1 MTKVQW
7 WSWRRSVLGRFH
19 LPCAPCNCL
28 SSQPIISPTLFFGLT
43 PAPESLATTHDR
55 QDLVN
60 DSIPQKH
67 SWYTHDQ
74 TESLKLFKLLVVKAV
89 PALHR
94 WCWTSCRFAI
104 SWIIRNWCH
113 WCLKQ
118 KMQRLFVLSFQLL
131 PIFVCDHDTQ
141 IQDLRETD
149 HPSVLVSIA
158 RLIFCG
164 GLAKDHSRLQDT
176 FTTID
181 CSFSQVHVASEKI
194 NIQKLLFKTPSSFH
208 SNWSTDHF
216 ISELH
221 HIPGSLCEWVRR
233 WPSTW
238 QVMSQFPSST
248 HRNPSSQHTLSG
260 HSKARAAW
268 INTFRPIGCIGW
280 HQRGLGGFFEST
292 QLVGSHGFHL
302 KYLQNA

>member
-1 MTKVQW
+1 MIHTWSNRKPEAVQVASSESGACTASLVLDLVPLRHQLNYSQLMSLMPETKNAKALCPEFSAAANLRL
-7 WSWRRSVLGRFH
+7 WSWHPNPR
-19 LPCAPCNCL
+19 
-28 SSQPIISPTLFFGLT
+28 
-43 PAPESLATTHDR
+43 PA
-55 QDLVN
+55 
-60 DSIPQKH
+60 
-67 SWYTHDQ
+67 
-74 TESLKLFKLLVVKAV
+74 
-89 PALHR
+89 
-94 WCWTSCRFAI
+94 
-104 SWIIRNWCH
+104 
-113 WCLKQ
+113 
-118 KMQRLFVLSFQLL
+118 
-131 PIFVCDHDTQ
+131 
-141 IQDLRETD
+141 ETD

-194 NIQKLLFKTPSSFH
+194 NIQQLFFKTLSSFH

-248 HRNPSSQHTLSG
+248 HRNPFGQRPTLG
-260 HSKARAAW
+260 A
-268 INTFRPIGCIGW
+268 
-280 HQRGLGGFFEST
+280 L
-292 QLVGSHGFHL
+292 
-302 KYLQNA
+302 

>member
-19 LPCAPCNCL
+19 LPCAPRNCL

-74 TESLKLFKLLVVKAV
+74 TESLEAFQVASSESGACTASLVLDLVPLRHQLNYSQLMSETKNAKALCPEFSAAANLRLWSWRPNPR
-89 PALHR
+89 PA
-94 WCWTSCRFAI
+94 
-104 SWIIRNWCH
+104 
-113 WCLKQ
+113 
-118 KMQRLFVLSFQLL
+118 
-131 PIFVCDHDTQ
+131 
-141 IQDLRETD
+141 ETD
-149 HPSVLVSIA
+149 HPSALVSIK
-158 RLIFCG
+158 RTIFCE
-164 GLAKDHSRLQDT
+164 GLVPDHSRLQDT
-176 FTTID
+176 FTTIH

-238 QVMSQFPSST
+238 QVMSQFPSSKT
-248 HRNPSSQHTLSG
+248 GTLSV
-260 HSKARAAW
+260 
-268 INTFRPIGCIGW
+268 N
-280 HQRGLGGFFEST
+280 
-292 QLVGSHGFHL
+292 
-302 KYLQNA
+302 